1 LLTVLSRA
9 PFALCCAVLIGSFAD
24 RAAAQV
30 VPQPGDV
37 APPAPSDLRLRDI
50 REPQGDAPPSGGDAD
65 RPAGDAPAGA
75 ETLIHDDVVAPWMQ
89 SAPRSRRG
97 AEMQRSPRPGGP
109 ASRPGDPATGVK
121 DAASHDKYRIRYT
134 LEGVEIRGNTRT
146 AARVIL
152 RYVRF
157 RAGDVLDVD
166 DAELELT
173 RFRLLGTGFFAAVGL
188 SLRKGT
194 ERGSA
199 TLVIDVVERNTFVVQ
214 DLWLGIA
221 ADEDTA
227 GNARPLSAFTGVQ
240 VAETNLAGTGITLGA
255 GVGLAAD
262 QLALR
267 TRFVDPA
274 LAGTGWSAAVT
285 VLYNDARDFFGNRDV
300 SFESPLLEQREVTGY
315 AVVAYKRFG
324 STLGTGHDLSVSSQL
339 LLDYHLEQID
349 ATVPTM
355 ASHMRGETREP
366 IDFDIL
372 GGKTVLSSLHAGID
386 HDTRDAPFLTTR
398 GTFAS
403 ASVTVGVPPLGSDY
417 GYQKFEFAAQHWLRL
432 PLRHVLRLEAF
443 AGAVAGDAPFF
454 EKFYVGD
461 FTDLLPDRLL
471 DLSPDRRQPPNFLGT
486 DIVEVRYGDFAA
498 KLEAE
503 YRIPLYT
510 GRGSVYGLDLFGAVG
525 FYGVATRREITA
537 PPSGYTGF
545 ARVPIDVTYNLG
557 LRVDTSVGGLT
568 LAFSNLLG
576 LIPAWRGERK

>member
-1 LLTVLSRA
+1 MNPPRFRGTSRSPAIPLPPVLRRALL
-9 PFALCCAVLIGSFAD
+9 ALCSALLVASRSGPALGQGAEAAAGARPAAPEPAP
-24 RAAAQV
+24 RAARHRA
-30 VPQPGDV
+30 
-37 APPAPSDLRLRDI
+37 
-50 REPQGDAPPSGGDAD
+50 
-65 RPAGDAPAGA
+65 AGLSAGA
-75 ETLIHDDVVAPWMQ
+75 TPQERHRV
-89 SAPRSRRG
+89 
-97 AEMQRSPRPGGP
+97 
-109 ASRPGDPATGVK
+109 
-121 DAASHDKYRIRYT
+121 RYT
-134 LEGVEIRGNTRT
+134 LDGIEIRGNVRT

-157 RAGDVLDVD
+157 RAGGVLDVED
-166 DAELELT
+166 PEIELT
-173 RFRLLGTGFFAAVGL
+173 RYRLLGTGFFASVGL
-188 SLRKGT
+188 SLRKGA

-240 VAETNLAGTGITLGA
+240 AAETNLAGTGITLGA

-274 LAGTGWSAAVT
+274 FVGTRWSAAVT

-324 STLGTGHDLSVSSQL
+324 ATLGTGHDVSSSLQL
-339 LLDYHLEQID
+339 SLDYHLEQID
-349 ATVPTM
+349 ATVPTV
-355 ASHMRGETREP
+355 ASHMRGDRREP

-372 GGKTVLSSLHAGID
+372 GGRTVLSSLRAAID
-386 HDTRDAPFLTTR
+386 YDTRDAPFLTTQ
-398 GTFAS
+398 GTLAS
-403 ASVTVGVPPLGSDY
+403 VAVTVGVPPFGSDY
-417 GYQKFEFAAQHWLRL
+417 GYQKFEFAAQRWFRL
-432 PLRHVLRLEAF
+432 PMRHVLRVEAF

-461 FTDLLPDRLL
+461 LTDLLPDRLL
-471 DLSPDRRQPPNFLGT
+471 DLAPDRRQPPNFLST
-486 DIVEVRYGDFAA
+486 DIIEVRYGDFAA

-503 YRIPLYT
+503 YRIPVYA
-510 GRGSVYGLDLFGAVG
+510 GRGSIYGVDFFGAAGLYGL
-525 FYGVATRREITA
+525 ATRREFTD
-537 PPSGYTGF
+537 PPTGYEGL
-545 ARVPIDVTYNLG
+545 ARVPVDITYNLG
-557 LRVDTSVGGLT
+557 LRVDTAVGGVT

-576 LIPAWRGERK
+576 LIPARRGERK